1 LSIDVGL
8 KAYGIFGGG
17 VFTLGWS
24 AISIRFAE
32 APRLVIAAYRM
43 LGAMVLGPGAYTA
56 GQNRALDTRRACRR
70 DSAGLVVA
78 VQASGR
84 LAGARLMDLGRHR
97 LRSRQR
103 CCQPE
108 KIRYLISLTWRN
120 EFDKIDNSIGFGVFI
135 TFSDDL
141 GTPPAEDEP

>member
-1 LSIDVGL
+1 MSIDVGL

-84 LAGARLMDLGRHR
+84 LAGARLMIFWQTSPEESAEVLPAGENPVFNLVDL
-97 LRSRQR
+97 
-103 CCQPE
+103 
-108 KIRYLISLTWRN
+108 
-120 EFDKIDNSIGFGVFI
+120 
-135 TFSDDL
+135 
-141 GTPPAEDEP
+141 A

>member
-56 GQNRALDTRRACRR
+56 GQSRALDTRR
-70 DSAGLVVA
+70 GL
-78 VQASGR
+78 S
-84 LAGARLMDLGRHR
+84 
-97 LRSRQR
+97 SRQR
-103 CCQPE
+103 WPGGCCPSLWEACGRPPHGSWQASPE
-108 KIRYLISLTWRN
+108 ESPEVLPAGEN
-120 EFDKIDNSIGFGVFI
+120 PVFNLV
-135 TFSDDL
+135 DL
-141 GTPPAEDEP
+141 A